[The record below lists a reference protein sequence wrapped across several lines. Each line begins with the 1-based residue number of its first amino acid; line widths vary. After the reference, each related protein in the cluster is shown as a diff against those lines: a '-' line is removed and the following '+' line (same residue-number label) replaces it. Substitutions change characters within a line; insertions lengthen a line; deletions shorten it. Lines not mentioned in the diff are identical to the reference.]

1 MCAHPRDVMIDS
13 DILARIVCAHNR
25 TRPSVNPVRCSTIT
39 TTTTTLRIRIK
50 HKQHYNTVHARAH
63 WPNVTKIVYAF
74 TRILSGGARLLAH
87 NTHTHIQT
95 FIHIL
100 HAYKRQNMHMR
111 SCASTHTHTHTTHS
125 REHKTGLEKQR
136 EFIWI

>member
-13 DILARIVCAHNR
+13 DILARIVCARNR
-25 TRPSVNPVRCSTIT
+25 TRPSVNPVRCSTT
-39 TTTTTLRIRIK
+39 TTTTPRIRIK

-74 TRILSGGARLLAH
+74 TRILSDGARLLAH
-87 NTHTHIQT
+87 NTHTHTYELLFT
-95 FIHIL
+95 FCMLTNDKTCMCDRVHL
-100 HAYKRQNMHMR
+100 
-111 SCASTHTHTHTTHS
+111 HTHTTHTTHT